1 MKKNDIFEL
10 EITDMGTDGEGIGHY
25 DGMTFFVKDALIGDV
40 ITARA
45 TKLKKNY
52 GYARVE
58 EIKTPSTFRIEPKC
72 ALHKRCGG
80 CQIQAL
86 SYEKQLEFKNDKVR
100 NNLMRIGGFSED
112 ELSAKMAP
120 PVGIDDPYRYRNKA
134 QFPVGRDKDGNIIT
148 GFYASRSHNII
159 PVDDCM
165 LGVPVN
171 KEILDIIK
179 AWMNEY
185 GIEPYDEVSR
195 TGLVRHVLIRYGF
208 TSKQIM
214 VCLVINGDGLDS
226 KRRGEN
232 VNVSCVASGKITD
245 KRDRDRASYNKA
257 NDSKVNCNKADDS
270 KVSCNKANDSK
281 ASDNKPCDSKASDSR
296 YNATDT
302 LCERL
307 SKIDGMTS
315 ISYNINKENTNV
327 ILGKKTVC
335 IWGRSYIEDTIHLLS
350 YPDFTPQ
357 GTGITYQISPQSFY
371 QVNPKQTE
379 KLYSTALE
387 FAGLT
392 GKESVWDLY
401 CGIGTIS
408 LFLSQRAK
416 KVYGVEIVPQAID
429 DAKNNA
435 KINGITNAEFFVGKA
450 EEVLPEF
457 YTDAKKNITKGFE
470 AIKPEV
476 PAAKYTDE
484 ADMLTPDVIVVDPPR
499 KGCDEKCLDTMLKM
513 EPQRIVYVSCDSA
526 TLARDLKILCKEKYE
541 LVKWQAFDQFSH
553 TGHVETVCLLSKLYE
568 AKHHVNVRLDMDE
581 LDVTSAESKATY
593 EEIKSYV
600 AEHNDGMKVSNLYI
614 AQVKAKYGIIERE
627 NYNKPKSDDARQPKC
642 PKEKEDAI
650 VEALKYY
657 QMI

>member
-86 SYEKQLEFKNDKVR
+86 SYEKQLEFKNDKVH

-226 KRRGEN
+226 KRRVEN

-245 KRDRDRASYNKA
+245 KRDRDRESYNKA
-257 NDSKVNCNKADDS
+257 N
-270 KVSCNKANDSK
+270 
-281 ASDNKPCDSKASDSR
+281 DSKASDSR

-457 YTDAKKNITKGFE
+457 YANAKKSTNTLNISINKESET
-470 AIKPEV
+470 IQPETGV
-476 PAAKYTDE
+476 AKQTDE

-526 TLARDLKILCKEKYE
+526 TLARDLKILCEEKYE

-553 TGHVETVCLLSKLYE
+553 TGHIETIVKLSLKKDTPKIE
-568 AKHHVNVRLDMDE
+568 
-581 LDVTSAESKATY
+581 VTMEP
-593 EEIKSYV
+593 
-600 AEHNDGMKVSNLYI
+600 DF
-614 AQVKAKYGIIERE
+614 
-627 NYNKPKSDDARQPKC
+627 
-642 PKEKEDAI
+642 
-650 VEALKYY
+650 
-657 QMI
+657 